1 MGSSC
6 STICSDYSAFAEETR
21 KVFDH
26 PVRGRETS
34 QHVLRL
40 RQGSLS
46 VASFAVEFSTL
57 AAESG
62 WNEEALQGVF
72 LNALSGD
79 IKDQLTSR
87 EESSDLDH
95 LISLC
100 GRIKPSRSLSSWTPE
115 QMRASLIRSLFVD

>member
-1 MGSSC
+1 MW
-6 STICSDYSAFAEETR
+6 

-26 PVRGRETS
+26 PVRGREAS
-34 QHVLRL
+34 QCLLRL
-40 RQGSLS
+40 CQGSRS
-46 VASFAVEFSTL
+46 VASFAVEFCTL
-57 AAESG
+57 ATESG

-95 LISLC
+95 LISRYTD
-100 GRIKPSRSLSSWTPE
+100 GQSLRRT
-115 QMRASLIRSLFVD
+115 Q